1 MQCPNCQYNDTRVVD
16 SRPADDGRSI
26 RRRRECPK
34 CGTRFTTFERTETTP
49 LFVIKNDGSREEF
62 DGQKLLRGL
71 IRAAEKRQIKSDRL
85 MQVVT
90 QVEKDLRK
98 LGESEVTSQIIGEYT
113 LKYLKDIDEIAYI
126 RFSSVYKH
134 FDSVEVFL
142 NELQDIVGKD
152 KAKKN

>member
-16 SRPADDGRSI
+16 SRPADDGRAI
-26 RRRRECPK
+26 RRRRECPH
-34 CGTRFTTFERTETTP
+34 CGTRFTTFERLETTP

-62 DGQKLLRGL
+62 NGDKLLRGL
-71 IRAAEKRQIKSDRL
+71 VRAAEKRPIQSDRL
-85 MQVVT
+85 MLVVA

-98 LGESEVTSQIIGEYT
+98 LGESEVTSQIIGEYA
-113 LKYLKDIDEIAYI
+113 LKYLQDIDDIAYI

-142 NELQDIVGKD
+142 NELQDIVIKKED
-152 KAKKN
+152 KES

>member
-16 SRPADDGRSI
+16 SRPADEGRSI

-62 DGQKLLRGL
+62 KGEKLLRGL
-71 IRAAEKRQIKSDRL
+71 VRAAEKRPIKSDRL
-85 MQVVT
+85 MQVVA

-98 LGESEVTSQIIGEYT
+98 LGESEVTSQIIGEYA

-142 NELQDIVGKD
+142 NELQEIVGNDKTKKD
-152 KAKKN
+152 

>member
-16 SRPADDGRSI
+16 SRPADEGRSI
-26 RRRRECPK
+26 RRRRECPN

-62 DGQKLLRGL
+62 NGEKLLRGL
-71 IRAAEKRQIKSDRL
+71 VRAAEKRPIKSDRL
-85 MQVVT
+85 MQVVA

-98 LGESEVTSQIIGEYT
+98 LGESEVTSQIIGEYA

-142 NELQDIVGKD
+142 NELQEIVGND
-152 KAKKN
+152 NAKKD